1 MKTKMKKLISI
12 STIPVLALALLLVLG
27 TVLADDAEKPAPSLT
42 CTITYDFAGHLGIF
56 DNEERLL
63 AWDGEIQGDIEGVIL
78 WWIDLTGGQNTGV
91 VSHYVARWEIWDG
104 HPLENPEEAVLLLAG
119 ESAGTTTVPL
129 GKDGIWRGNGIVTE
143 AYGEFEDWIG
153 RQTYEGGSVTWA
165 IPGVLPLDGEGI
177 FRIN

>member
-56 DNEERLL
+56 DAEGRLL
-63 AWDGEIQGDIEGVIL
+63 GWDGEIHGDIEGVIL
-78 WWIDLTGGQNTGV
+78 WWFVLTGSKDTGLV
-91 VSHYVARWEIWDG
+91 KHYVARWEIYD
-104 HPLENPEEAVLLLAG
+104 LADNLLLAG
-119 ESAGTTTVPL
+119 DSAGTTTVPP
-129 GKDGIWRGNGIVTE
+129 GMDGIWRGNGIVTE

-165 IPGVLPLDGEGI
+165 IPGLLPLDGEGI